1 MDERTMNKEYLILIM
16 LLAFLFT
23 YARAEPIPDYHNP
36 YAPITTDKQVYSWT
50 DKVRITI
57 DAPSWNENRNGIDSI
72 GDKQGY
78 FVKIS
83 THGHQLEPYR
93 LVETSQNSGMFT
105 GEVILTGFSHDA
117 DGDGKIDTQPRTT
130 GTGPTSGFLEVD
142 RDDGITIS
150 FEFADGVVLTKSAQ
164 IHWNEGKISLDK
176 PSYLPLETAKI
187 QVSDPDMNLNPEASD
202 TIQIEMSSDSD
213 VAGITIDAI
222 ETSENSGIF
231 VANISFTPNDKSSG
245 NRLHAILDDRIYAKY
260 VDHTLPLPYNM
271 NDDLDLTTE
280 STLSSNSPSADK
292 VTLENVILE
301 DSLGM
306 TIQEPKLG
314 QQLQVVAGIKNKQDY
329 DQPFV
334 YLVQVKD
341 STGTVVAL
349 SWFKGSITI
358 NQKLSVSQ
366 SWSPTELGTY
376 SIETFVW
383 RSLDNSLPLAQSSKS
398 IYKVTQ

>member
-1 MDERTMNKEYLILIM
+1 
-16 LLAFLFT
+16 
-23 YARAEPIPDYHNP
+23 
-36 YAPITTDKQVYSWT
+36 
-50 DKVRITI
+50 
-57 DAPSWNENRNGIDSI
+57 
-72 GDKQGY
+72 
-78 FVKIS
+78 
-83 THGHQLEPYR
+83 
-93 LVETSQNSGMFT
+93 
-105 GEVILTGFSHDA
+105 
-117 DGDGKIDTQPRTT
+117 
-130 GTGPTSGFLEVD
+130 
-142 RDDGITIS
+142 
-150 FEFADGVVLTKSAQ
+150 
-164 IHWNEGKISLDK
+164 
-176 PSYLPLETAKI
+176 
-187 QVSDPDMNLNPEASD
+187 
-202 TIQIEMSSDSD
+202 MSSDSD

-260 VDHTLPLPYNM
+260 VDHTLPLPYNI

-280 STLSSNSPSADK
+280 FTISSNSPSADK

-314 QQLQVVAGIKNKQDY
+314 QQLQVVAEIKNKQDY

-383 RSLDNSLPLAQSSKS
+383 RSLDNSLPLAQPSKS